1 MTTIL
6 NPEDDFSTPD
16 RPGRKRLKRRL
27 AFLAAV
33 PLVLLILFLMLW
45 NLFFAYVPAGKVLV
59 IVSKTGGPLDPNEVL
74 AKSGQKGIQK
84 EVLAEGWHFV
94 MPVLYTTEL
103 KDLTVIKPGKV
114 GIVTN
119 LGGTMPKEGQIL
131 VEDETEQGIRRHV
144 LPPGAYR
151 LNPYGFKV
159 EEVNAVEIKPGY
171 VGVLRRLLGKEN
183 NERWADREDV
193 KGILREV
200 LQPGLY
206 YVNTK
211 EYEVLE
217 REIGIYQ
224 TSYHY
229 ETGKPSTAIHFKTKD
244 GFTIYMDCTVEWEVL
259 PQNWPDLVSDYPHLQ
274 AVEARV
280 IDQHTQRIGPNRGAN
295 YGAEDFLEGALRE
308 KFQTDFTHELKEAC
322 KDQNVV
328 VRSAFIRNIVIPED
342 FLKLRRNQQVAV
354 ETKLTSEARKLTAE
368 SDAEVKRAQSMIA
381 LAEANVHA
389 ETDRLV
395 AGIDQEMKNVTSS
408 TDTAIEKLKSDYAE
422 KIAALDA
429 ERQKVTSG
437 ADASVTKMKE
447 TAKSNLYKLKLDVF
461 RGDGDAYL
469 RYTMAEQLNPK
480 MQLRL
485 FHSGPGT
492 LWTNMGDKNLT
503 LMMPAAGEGAGKSAA
518 EAKPPTERKPAT
530 PEK

>member
-1 MTTIL
+1 
-6 NPEDDFSTPD
+6 
-16 RPGRKRLKRRL
+16 
-27 AFLAAV
+27 
-33 PLVLLILFLMLW
+33 
-45 NLFFAYVPAGKVLV
+45 
-59 IVSKTGGPLDPNEVL
+59 VL
-74 AKSGQKGIQK
+74 AKPGQKGIQK
-84 EVLAEGWHFV
+84 EVRAEGWHFV
-94 MPVLYTTEL
+94 MPVLYTSEL
-103 KDLTVIKPGKV
+103 KDLTVIKPGKL

-119 LGGTMPKEGQIL
+119 RGGPKPKGEQIL
-131 VEDETEQGIRRHV
+131 VEDDKEQGIRRHV

-151 LNPYGFKV
+151 LNPYGFTV

-171 VGVLRRLLGKEN
+171 VGVLRRLLGAEN
-183 NERWADREDV
+183 NERFADKEDV

-259 PQNWPDLVSDYPHLQ
+259 PQNWPELVSDYPHLK

-308 KFQTDFTHELKEAC
+308 KFQTDFTHELQEAC
-322 KDQNVV
+322 KAQNVV

-342 FLKLRRNQQVAV
+342 FLKLRRNRQVAV
-354 ETKLTSEARKLTAE
+354 ESTRTSEAKKITAE

-381 LAEANVHA
+381 QAEANVQA
-389 ETDRLV
+389 ETERLV

-408 TDTAIEKLKSDYAE
+408 TDTAVEKLKADYSE
-422 KIAALDA
+422 RIAALDA
-429 ERQKVTSG
+429 DRQKVTSG
-437 ADASVTKMKE
+437 AEASVTKMKE
-447 TAKSNLYKLKLDVF
+447 TARSNLYKLKLDVF
-461 RGDGDAYL
+461 RNDGDAYL

-480 MQLRL
+480 LQLRL
-485 FHSGPGT
+485 FHAGPGT

-503 LMMPAAGEGAGKSAA
+503 LMMPAASDSKAPA
-518 EAKPPTERKPAT
+518 ERKPT
-530 PEK
+530 QPEK